1 MTVTIFDGNG
11 SAIILTSKDKRFV
24 NTYGEIYAIPVPKV
38 YEGLSEIASWANNK
52 LGEECLF
59 EVD

>member
-1 MTVTIFDGNG
+1 MTVTIFDGNESG
-11 SAIILTSKDKRFV
+11 IILTSKDKRF
-24 NTYGEIYAIPVPKV
+24 TDAYGDIYAIPSSRV
-38 YEGLSEIASWANNK
+38 YEGLSGIASWANNE